1 MPGNHQK
8 LGWPGMHSPSLPS
21 GYTLVWTSGPQNWK
35 RLHFHCLRPSICGP
49 LLDYK
54 FPWAGPG
61 PPSVQMCEGSPGI
74 GLWES
79 CFGPQPV
86 SWLPPLPS
94 PLRLSCHPSHPTT
107 RPIMARNCSPSP
119 TSPSLRAQLHQARA
133 LASSTPCFSTGHP
146 TPSLALLPSQLSPCS
161 PGPLVF
167 AYLGFH
173 PACLETIHL
182 G

>member
-1 MPGNHQK
+1 MMPGNHQK

-21 GYTLVWTSGPQNWK
+21 GDTLVWTSGPQNWK

-107 RPIMARNCSPSP
+107 GLSWSGTARLPQHLPASE
-119 TSPSLRAQLHQARA
+119 L
-133 LASSTPCFSTGHP
+133 SSTTSSTRPERLLRPRPAFPPVTPLQAWPCF
-146 TPSLALLPSQLSPCS
+146 LPS
-161 PGPLVF
+161 
-167 AYLGFH
+167 
-173 PACLETIHL
+173 
-182 G
+182 